1 MFAGGN
7 TCLYGY
13 ISLILLPLALLLVL
27 RTRNNTIFRYRF
39 VGDNYILPFSIDCK
53 LARTDSKSG
62 RCSTSCSVVVSLFAA
77 LYYTNIECENKHIN
91 CYVYVRARLRLVCGA
106 LRMCIFKNDSE
117 NWSGQNWTSRN
128 RLLQPWIYLLKHMS
142 HYRKIRI
149 ISTRTK

>member
-62 RCSTSCSVVVSLFAA
+62 RCSTSCSTSCSVVVSLFAA
-77 LYYTNIECENKHIN
+77 LYYTNIKAVASTWKLI
-91 CYVYVRARLRLVCGA
+91 RLWV
-106 LRMCIFKNDSE
+106 
-117 NWSGQNWTSRN
+117 W
-128 RLLQPWIYLLKHMS
+128 
-142 HYRKIRI
+142 
-149 ISTRTK
+149 